1 MIAVIGGSAVGAN
14 AENRDMLAF
23 SATHDTKPM
32 IELFAMNGVN
42 LALDRMRHNDMHY
55 RAVLVNEN

>member
-1 MIAVIGGSAVGAN
+1 
-14 AENRDMLAF
+14 
-23 SATHDTKPM
+23 M

-42 LALDRMRHNDMHY
+42 LALHRVRHNDMRY

>member
-1 MIAVIGGSAVGAN
+1 VIAVIGGSAMGAN
-14 AENRDMLAF
+14 AEIRRMPAF
-23 SATHDTKPM
+23 SAAQDTEPM

-42 LALDRMRHNDMHY
+42 LALHRVRHNDMRY